1 MNPRTTAVLFLLA
14 AALGA
19 FVWLYELEGE
29 EGRQAA
35 LESKDRLFPGL
46 GSDQVEWVE
55 LATTDGQAVRI
66 ERRDGAWQLVKPIEY
81 RADAFVVDGIVGS
94 LTQMTRESAFAN
106 PQPPET
112 YGLGAGAR
120 ELAFGAAGAEHRV
133 RIGAQTPVGG
143 NDYVSVAGR
152 PEVFVVRSYR
162 VSALG
167 KRLDELRDKRVVDA
181 SPDAV
186 ESIAVRWPDGHVALA
201 REGGAWQLREPVP
214 GPADEATV
222 QALLSTLS
230 TLRASGFADA
240 PMPDAQTGLDHPEL
254 VVELGLAP
262 GAEGG
267 EKRSVSLAMGKL
279 LPGGDRAVRAGGP
292 TLFLVSGS
300 RIDDVPRTLVA
311 YRFKQLA
318 KFPPDSARR
327 IELAFAAPEGAPVA
341 ITGTRDE
348 EGSWSS
354 APEAMDPE
362 KLRALVDEL
371 SQLRARGILADS
383 MGAEGLRGLGLD
395 PPRAKLT
402 VTGEGGKPLAE
413 VHLGNA
419 REGGAILAQAAGNPG
434 VFELDP
440 AVGEVLPASLEA
452 LRAGFLAKPP
462 EAPAPEAAPAD

>member
-1 MNPRTTAVLFLLA
+1 VNPRATAVLFLLA

-19 FVWLYELEGE
+19 FVWLYEIEGE

-35 LESKDRLFPGL
+35 EESKDRLFPGL
-46 GSDQVEWVE
+46 GSEQVEWVE
-55 LATTDGQAVRI
+55 LTTTDGQAVRI
-66 ERRDGAWQLVKPIEY
+66 ERRDGAWQLAKPIEY

-94 LTQMTRESAFAN
+94 LTQMTSESAFAS
-106 PQPPET
+106 PQAPET

-120 ELAFGAAGAEHRV
+120 ELAFGAGGAEHRV
-133 RIGAQTPVGG
+133 RLGARAPVGG
-143 NDYVSVAGR
+143 NEYVSIVGR

-167 KRLDELRDKRVVDA
+167 KTLDELRDKRIVDA

-186 ESIAVRWPDGHVALA
+186 ESIAVRWQDGHVVLA
-201 REGGAWQLREPVP
+201 REGGAWRLREPVE

-222 QALLSTLS
+222 QALLSGLS

-240 PMPDAQTGLDHPEL
+240 PLPDAETGLDHPEL
-254 VVELGLAP
+254 AVELGMAP
-262 GAEGG
+262 AAEGG
-267 EKRSVSLAMGKL
+267 EPRRTALAMGKL
-279 LPGGDRAVRAGGP
+279 LPGGDRAVRAGGG

-311 YRFKQLA
+311 YRFKELA

-327 IELAFAAPEGAPVA
+327 VELAFAAPEGAPVA
-341 ITGTRDE
+341 IAAMRDE
-348 EGSWSS
+348 DGAWSS

-362 KLRALVDEL
+362 KIRALVDEL
-371 SQLRARGILADS
+371 SQLRARGILADA
-383 MGAEGLRGLGLD
+383 MGAEDLRGIGLD

-413 VHLGNA
+413 VRLGNA
-419 REGGAILAQAAGNPG
+419 REGGAILAQAAGNPS

-440 AVGEVLPASLEA
+440 AVGEVLPVSLEA
-452 LRAGFLAKPP
+452 LRAGFLAKP
-462 EAPAPEAAPAD
+462 AVD